1 MSRRGWILFI
11 AMSVIWGIPYLLIR
25 IAVRDFSP
33 QALVFARTLPAAVLL
48 LPIAVHR
55 GELRQALRYW
65 RWVVL
70 FAVVE
75 MVLPWFFLTSAE
87 EHLASST
94 AGLLIASVPLIAAV
108 VYPIVSPGTDR
119 LDRRRLTGL
128 LVGFAGVAALVGID
142 VHGTDMKAVAE
153 MIVPAIGYAFGPLII
168 NRRLSDAPNIG
179 VMGFSV
185 AVVALVYAT
194 PAVKDWPTH
203 VGAEEWAAV
212 ATLAF
217 VCTALAFVLM
227 FELINE
233 VGPARSTIITYVN
246 PAVAVLARRRRAG
259 RALHGGHRGRLPAH
273 PGRLG
278 AGHARLHA
286 DRGRRRGGALTAA
299 AGRASV
305 RQAAGVE
312 RAGSTARQRAGT
324 IGFSPGAPAWPAAI
338 ISCCAMAPSSEMR
351 NSSAMRM

>member
-33 QALVFARTLPAAVLL
+33 PALVFARTLPAAVLL
-48 LPIAVHR
+48 LPIAAHR
-55 GELRQALRYW
+55 GELRAALRYW
-65 RWVVL
+65 RWVVV

-75 MVLPWFFLTSAE
+75 MVLPWFFLSSAE

-108 VYPIVSPGTDR
+108 LYPIVSPGTDR

-142 VHGTDMKAVAE
+142 VHGTDMRAVAE

-194 PAVKDWPTH
+194 PAVKEWPTH
-203 VGAEEWAAV
+203 VGTEEWAAV

-246 PAVAVLARRRRAG
+246 PAVAVLLGVAVLGEPFTVGIAVG
-259 RALHGGHRGRLPAH
+259 FPLILVGSALATR
-273 PGRLG
+273 
-278 AGHARLHA
+278 
-286 DRGRRRGGALTAA
+286 
-299 AGRASV
+299 
-305 RQAAGVE
+305 
-312 RAGSTARQRAGT
+312 GSTQTEADAEVAR
-324 IGFSPGAPAWPAAI
+324 
-338 ISCCAMAPSSEMR
+338 
-351 NSSAMRM
+351 